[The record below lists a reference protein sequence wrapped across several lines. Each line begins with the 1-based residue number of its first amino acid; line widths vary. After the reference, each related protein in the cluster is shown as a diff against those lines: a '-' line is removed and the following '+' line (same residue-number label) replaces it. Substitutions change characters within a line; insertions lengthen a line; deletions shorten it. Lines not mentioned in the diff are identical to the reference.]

1 MAGPNMSQ
9 PKAGPGS
16 GRHGSEN
23 PTDLN
28 MHRSFGRR
36 MLKVLGDWNQ
46 YQTRQNMMAGLMQ
59 MTHEQ
64 HGEQPT
70 STRPLQS

>member
-1 MAGPNMSQ
+1 
-9 PKAGPGS
+9 
-16 GRHGSEN
+16 
-23 PTDLN
+23 